1 MKVTIVNTGV
11 GNVKSVANMLRRVKN
26 TDALEISISDDPDQI
41 LAADTL
47 ILPGVGSFDAAMIRL
62 TDGGLIPPLNTA
74 VQERGAA
81 VLGLCLG
88 MQLMTDG
95 SDEGNEKGLGW
106 IPGRFKRLKASTQ
119 GKTPIRVPHMGWNI
133 LSETKDCVLY
143 ENMGDEIRFYFDH
156 SYVLQLEE
164 PAYYC
169 GKASHGIPFA
179 AGIRSENIFGVQF
192 HPEKSHRFGLA
203 LFENFLK
210 YAAQCA
216 RKPMEALS

>member
-11 GNVKSVANMLRRVKN
+11 GNVKSVANMLRRVKSA
-26 TDALEISISDDPDQI
+26 DALDISISDDPDQI

-47 ILPGVGSFDAAMIRL
+47 ILPGVGSFDAAMVRL
-62 TDGGLIPPLNTA
+62 TERGLIEPLNIA
-74 VQERGAA
+74 VQERSAA

-95 SDEGNEKGLGW
+95 SDEGNQKGLGW

-119 GKTPIRVPHMGWNI
+119 GHTPIRVPHMGWNI
-133 LSETKDCVLY
+133 LSETKNCVLY

-156 SYVLQLEE
+156 AYALQPEE
-164 PAYYC
+164 PGYYC
-169 GKASHGIPFA
+169 GTASHGITFA
-179 AGIRSENIFGVQF
+179 AGIRSGNIFGVQF

-210 YAAQCA
+210 FAAQCA
-216 RKPMEALS
+216 RQPMEALS